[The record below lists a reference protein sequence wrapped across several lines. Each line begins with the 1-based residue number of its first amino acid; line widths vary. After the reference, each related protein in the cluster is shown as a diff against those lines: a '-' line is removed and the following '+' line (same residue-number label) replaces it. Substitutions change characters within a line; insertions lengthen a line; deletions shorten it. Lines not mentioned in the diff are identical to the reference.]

1 MISAYFDV
9 ISKYSLIAPER
20 ELLTEDARRRLEAL
34 STFAEL
40 GAGFNLAMQDL
51 DIRGA
56 GNMLGSE
63 QSGFIADLGYETY
76 QRILNE
82 AVEELRE
89 EEGLNSG
96 DAALNSSEGAFNSAG
111 GTFNGAQR
119 LWCQDAQL
127 ETDIPVCFPTE
138 YIENISERIT
148 LYRELDSL
156 HSEEQLLDFRKK
168 LIDRFG
174 VLPEPAEELLEVVRL
189 RWLCCRLGVEK
200 ILLKGERMTMYL
212 VQHKEAYWQSE
223 IFGKIVQYAV
233 MRPERCSLHEERD
246 KKGIPTGRRYVT
258 ITNVKTIAGA
268 IRLLSK
274 IESGTIDN

>member
-1 MISAYFDV
+1 MV
-9 ISKYSLIAPER
+9 
-20 ELLTEDARRRLEAL
+20 
-34 STFAEL
+34 
-40 GAGFNLAMQDL
+40 
-51 DIRGA
+51 
-56 GNMLGSE
+56 
-63 QSGFIADLGYETY
+63 
-76 QRILNE
+76 
-82 AVEELRE
+82 
-89 EEGLNSG
+89 
-96 DAALNSSEGAFNSAG
+96 
-111 GTFNGAQR
+111 
-119 LWCQDAQL
+119 WCQDAQL

-174 VLPEPAEELLEVVRL
+174 VLPEPAEELLDVVRL